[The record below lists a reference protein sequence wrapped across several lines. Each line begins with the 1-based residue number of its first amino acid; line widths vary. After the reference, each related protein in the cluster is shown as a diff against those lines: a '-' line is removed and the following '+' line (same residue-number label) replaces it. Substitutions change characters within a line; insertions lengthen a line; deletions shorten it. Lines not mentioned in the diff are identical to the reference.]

1 MIENE
6 KLDQVKNY
14 VWGLIVGALIGGI
27 TMYVSLKW
35 GW

>member
-1 MIENE
+1 ME
-6 KLDQVKNY
+6 KEQLDQVKSY

-27 TMYVSLKW
+27 TMYASLKW